1 MIVFR
6 VLALVSL
13 ALLSFSTGC
22 DSASVSRPADP
33 TATPTLTRTPTSTRT
48 FPVAPTSTP
57 APTNTVPTL
66 FTPSPTP
73 TATAVVPTATAT
85 PTATEVVTPTATP
98 TGARVEVSRAIV
110 DAEDA
115 AFVDIV
121 LATGGSNVGGM
132 QNDLL
137 FDNTIVRLTTASRCR
152 INAEIGDQLPNC
164 ELDPQD
170 ITAPCKTL
178 ARNLV
183 QCGSFP
189 QPDGCPD
196 GARAS
201 TSRFRAIIAAT
212 AVPNDNG
219 IPDGTLYTCEFE
231 VIDRSRLPQAI
242 LNRNLIVADP
252 SGVRLDQFAA
262 GDGLITAAARTS
274 ATALQGANELL
285 IYPEDASRFPATGAI
300 LVLDQVVGFNR
311 TGTRLSLFAPL
322 AQIVPADSLVFLAP
336 APATPTRTATPTQT
350 PGSPTSTP
358 SHTPTEVA
366 TDVPTAT
373 MVAETPTPVPT
384 FTATAVP
391 TDTPQ
396 PTPTATAVP
405 TDTPLPTAT
414 ATTQA
419 TDTPVPTSTATAV
432 PTVSATPT
440 GTGTTTPTV
449 TATPA
454 VPTASATVASTAT
467 ASVTATATVTLTA
480 LPTATAT
487 ATATPVDT
495 PTPAA
500 VVAIVSADAAAG
512 QVVIDVRLDAP
523 GGNVGGV
530 QNDILFDNTILGL
543 PSVTRCRINPAIG
556 TAPTNCEEDT
566 PLITEP
572 CKTLSRLIV
581 TCGGNPQPN
590 GCPDDADTTVSRF
603 RAVIGAT
610 AVPNQNPIPDGVLY
624 TCTFDV
630 LNAEA
635 LPTTLQATKVVAADA
650 AGGRIEPAVGVDG
663 EARP

>member
-1 MIVFR
+1 MVFR

-33 TATPTLTRTPTSTRT
+33 TATATLTRTPTSTRT
-48 FPVAPTSTP
+48 ATRTLPVDPTSTP

-73 TATAVVPTATAT
+73 TSTTGVPTASHT
-85 PTATEVVTPTATP
+85 PTRVVTPTATP
-98 TGARVEVSRAIV
+98 TGAAVSVSRAIV
-110 DAEDA
+110 DASDT

-121 LATGGSNVGGM
+121 LVTGGNDVGGM

-137 FDNTIVRLTTASRCR
+137 FDNTIVRLSAASRCR
-152 INAEIGDQLPNC
+152 INPEIGDRLPNC
-164 ELDPQD
+164 ELDPQE

-183 QCGSFP
+183 QCGSLP

-196 GARAS
+196 GVRAS

-212 AVPNDNG
+212 AVPNTNP
-219 IPDGTLYTCEFE
+219 IPDGVLYTCEFE
-231 VIDRSRLPQAI
+231 VVDRSRLPQAI

-252 SGVRLDQFAA
+252 SGGRFGQFSA

-285 IYPEDASRFPATGAI
+285 IHPEDASRFPATGTI
-300 LVLDQVVGFNR
+300 QVLDQLVGFNR
-311 TGTRLSLFAPL
+311 TGPRLSLFAPL
-322 AQIVPADSLVFLAP
+322 AQIVPADSLVYLAP
-336 APATPTRTATPTQT
+336 APATPTRTATSTQT

-358 SHTPTEVA
+358 SPTPSE
-366 TDVPTAT
+366 VPTAVST
-373 MVAETPTPVPT
+373 ATPVPT
-384 FTATAVP
+384 AITPVVPTSTATVVP
-391 TDTPQ
+391 
-396 PTPTATAVP
+396 
-405 TDTPLPTAT
+405 
-414 ATTQA
+414 
-419 TDTPVPTSTATAV
+419 TDTPVPTATVQGTDTPEPTSTVTVV
-432 PTVSATPT
+432 PTPSATVTTTVATPT
-440 GTGTTTPTV
+440 ATMGTPTV
-449 TATPA
+449 QATP
-454 VPTASATVASTAT
+454 
-467 ASVTATATVTLTA
+467 
-480 LPTATAT
+480 TAT

-500 VVAIVSADAAAG
+500 IVAIVSADAAAG

-530 QNDILFDNTILGL
+530 QNDILFDNTILAL
-543 PSVTRCRINPAIG
+543 PGVTRCRINPAIG
-556 TAPTNCEEDT
+556 TALPNCEEDT
-566 PLITEP
+566 PQITEP

-581 TCGGNPQPN
+581 TCGGDPQPN
-590 GCPDDADTTVSRF
+590 GCPDDADATVSRF

-610 AVPNQNPIPDGVLY
+610 AVPNQNPIPDGVIY

-630 LNAEA
+630 LDAGS
-635 LPTTLQATKVVAADA
+635 LPTILQATKVVAADA
-650 AGGRIEPAVGVDG
+650 VGERVEPAVGVDG